1 MRGPDVRGIAAD
13 RPRWS
18 VPRGRVVLRALA
30 SDPTQE
36 YLLYVPESA
45 PPDAPMMVTV
55 HGLSGN
61 VLEHAAVFSPIC
73 DGLGVVLVTP
83 MFTRDLHRD
92 FQRLGR
98 KGRGNRADLLLHRL
112 VAEAASLS
120 GADAIGIHLVGFS
133 AGAQFVHRYTMVHPH
148 RVARAVVVAA
158 GWYTFPDHRERY
170 PYGIRPVRK
179 LEGVVFDPEAF
190 LRVPIEVLVGSL
202 DATTKNLRQTERTNR
217 QQGRTRLERARNWVA
232 AMQAAAT
239 SYGLE
244 PQVTLTE
251 VEGVGHSFTEFC
263 EKGELVGLVRRSL
276 FGHALLR
283 DALSGDA
290 SLGDAPAREP
300 ELAEPALVVEPF
312 GNGHAAVNG
321 AG

>member
-1 MRGPDVRGIAAD
+1 MSGVASSLP

-45 PPDAPMMVTV
+45 PPGAPLLVSV

-61 VLEHAAVFSPIC
+61 VLEHATVFSPIC
-73 DGLGVVLVTP
+73 DELGVVMVTP
-83 MFTRDLHRD
+83 KFTKDLHRD

-98 KGRGNRADLLLHRL
+98 KGRGNRVDLLLNRV

-120 GADAIGIHLVGFS
+120 GAEAIGIRLFGFS
-133 AGAQFVHRYTMVHPH
+133 AGAQFAHRYTMVHPH
-148 RVARAVVVAA
+148 RVARTVVAAA

-190 LRVPIEVLVGSL
+190 LRVPIEVLVGSQ
-202 DATTKNLRQTERTNR
+202 DTTTKNLRSTERTIA
-217 QQGRTRLERARNWVA
+217 QQGRTRLERARSWVS
-232 AMQAAAT
+232 AMRRAAA
-239 SYGLE
+239 SYGLD
-244 PQVTLTE
+244 PRVTLTE
-251 VEGVGHSFTEFC
+251 VEGVGHSFSEFC
-263 EKGELVGLVRRSL
+263 GQGNLVGLVRRSL
-276 FGHALLR
+276 FGDAQLVEPVTPE
-283 DALSGDA
+283 DALA
-290 SLGDAPAREP
+290 AAAPAGSS
-300 ELAEPALVVEPF
+300 LVGDPST
-312 GNGHAAVNG
+312 NGHAAGNG